1 MWPDLIPCGL
11 GSVGRPATCL
21 RRRSHGQ
28 PPGDWGF
35 ICDLSYVSDVFTV
48 LNQQETRSPDLELA
62 SAILARDRKATARLV
77 EMHTD
82 SVHRYV
88 WKRLTPRV
96 EMVDDIVQEV
106 FLAAWRGLKSYTGAA
121 PLRNWLLSIARNK
134 VEDHY
139 RRTLGG
145 MLTALEAEDEMAD
158 LAPST
163 DLESALDAAR
173 QARRAAAVLSSL
185 PYEYAIALRWRYWE
199 GRSAREMSEV
209 SGRSEK
215 AVERLLARART
226 KFKAHW
232 EGLS

>member
-1 MWPDLIPCGL
+1 M
-11 GSVGRPATCL
+11 
-21 RRRSHGQ
+21 
-28 PPGDWGF
+28 PPGDSVV
-35 ICDLSYVSDVFTV
+35 IYDPSYISYKFTV
-48 LNQQETRSPDLELA
+48 LNRLETRSPDLELV

-88 WKRLTPRV
+88 WRRLAPKV

-121 PLRNWLLSIARNK
+121 PMRNWLLSIARNK

-139 RRTLGG
+139 RHALGG

-158 LAPST
+158 LTSSV
-163 DLESALDAAR
+163 DLESAVDIAR
-173 QARRAAAVLSSL
+173 QASRAAAVLSSL
-185 PYEYAIALRWRYWE
+185 PYEYAVALRWRYWE
-199 GRSAREMSEV
+199 GRSAREMAEA

-215 AVERLLARART
+215 AVERLLARARAR
-226 KFKAHW
+226 FKAQW